1 MRTMLKMFWR
11 LLLACVLGALVVVL
25 RYMLRTPQALDS
37 TLPGESRL
45 YKWRHGHIFYKVA
58 GTAGAPALVLLHA
71 PGIGASAYE
80 MRHLME
86 MLQQDYRVYAPDLP
100 GFGLSDHPAIDYS
113 AGTYISLCRD
123 FLREVVRSPAVLI
136 VSGLSC
142 QYGVAVSASSPE
154 LCERLVLLAP
164 VPLLER
170 QRPPAWLACLAEI
183 PPAGF
188 VLYALITARPLLRK
202 VLESWDMVV
211 SNEEL
216 NYRYAVAHQLGAQR
230 AVLALLAGKLDTD
243 VSRQLTTLQLPVL
256 TVWGG
261 KFAPVQQSI
270 PGDVA
275 VIQETGL
282 AVHEEAPRSIVDLL
296 RARTASPELPAANL
310 DNSAHAEVP
319 APTPALATTGAT
331 PLVEA
336 YCVKCRQKRTMQDAH
351 KVTTKKGRNAL
362 EGLCPVCNTRLFR
375 FTVSE

>member
-1 MRTMLKMFWR
+1 MLKMFWR

-37 TLPGESRL
+37 KLPGESRL
-45 YKWRHGHIFYKVA
+45 YRWRHGHVFYKVA
-58 GTAGAPALVLLHA
+58 GTTGAPALVLLHA

-80 MRHLME
+80 MRHLMQI
-86 MLQQDYRVYAPDLP
+86 LQQDYRVYAPDLP
-100 GFGLSDHPAIDYS
+100 GFGLSDHPVIDYS

-123 FLREVVRSPAVLI
+123 FLREVVRSPAVLM

-142 QYGVAVSASSPE
+142 QYGVAVAASSPE

-170 QRPPAWLACLAEI
+170 QRPPAWLACLAEV

-216 NYRYAVAHQLGAQR
+216 DYRYAVAHQLGAQR

-243 VSRQLTTLQLPVL
+243 VSRQLTTLRLPVL
-256 TVWGG
+256 TVWGS

-296 RARTASPELPAANL
+296 RERTASPELPAANL
-310 DNSAHAEVP
+310 DNVAHAEVP
-319 APTPALATTGAT
+319 ASTPALATIGDT
-331 PLVEA
+331 PLFEA